1 MSSLAKRWV
10 LYDPCPE
17 EVYAGLPHLNRIVVQ
32 ALYNRK
38 VPIAE
43 VDGFL
48 HPPTMLRDPSQIL
61 DLSAAVARIRAA
73 IAGQE
78 PIVVYGDF
86 DADGVTSTALLVQ
99 TLRAF
104 GAQVQPY
111 IPNRVDEGY
120 GLNCDALDKIA
131 SWGTRLVVTVDCG
144 IRSVREVEHGNSLGL
159 DMIVTDHHS
168 IQQDADGHDI
178 LPPALAVINTK
189 RQGDPYP
196 FKDLAGVGLA
206 FKLAQG
212 LMRAEQADP
221 IAPGPVSLKTGD
233 LLDLV
238 ALGTVAD
245 VAPLLEENRALV
257 RLGLNA
263 LNRPKRPG
271 IQAMLDEAKIKGGRV
286 NAYSIGFMLG
296 PRLNAAGRLASASV
310 GYELLTAADGF
321 TAKAKA
327 DELGR
332 LNRERQELTQALV
345 EQAKAEIGDDGA
357 DRYLHLIAGEGYH
370 PGIVGLVAGRLTEEL
385 YRPTIVAEMGAT
397 ETRGSCRS
405 IPEFN
410 ITHAL
415 DECRELLVRHGG
427 HAAAAGFTVKNENLP
442 ELRRRLEAI
451 ATRKLSGI
459 DLTPV
464 LKIDCEYDLADRDL
478 ALCELLQQLEPY
490 GEGNPQPVFVS
501 HGLEVVPYS
510 VRTVGSEGQHLKLR
524 VRAPGSR
531 IEWDAIAFR
540 MGAWAGGLPG
550 RLDLAYNLEM
560 NDYSGAPQLNVRD
573 LRAA

>member
-1 MSSLAKRWV
+1 
-10 LYDPCPE
+10 
-17 EVYAGLPHLNRIVVQ
+17 
-32 ALYNRK
+32 
-38 VPIAE
+38 
-43 VDGFL
+43 
-48 HPPTMLRDPSQIL
+48 MLRDPSQIL

-99 TLRAF
+99 TLKAF

-144 IRSVREVEHGNSLGL
+144 IRSVREVAHGNSLGL

-212 LMRAEQADP
+212 LMRAEHADP

-296 PRLNAAGRLASASV
+296 LRLNARAAGLRQRRVRAAH
-310 GYELLTAADGF
+310 AADGF
-321 TAKAKA
+321 TAKARGRRA
-327 DELGR
+327 GR

-357 DRYLHLIAGEGYH
+357 DRYLHLIAARVS

-385 YRPTIVAEMGAT
+385 YRPAIAAEMGAT

-410 ITHAL
+410 ITHGWTSAASCSSATA
-415 DECRELLVRHGG
+415 DTRQQPDSRSRTRTCRSC
-427 HAAAAGFTVKNENLP
+427 AAAA
-442 ELRRRLEAI
+442 EAI
-451 ATRKLSGI
+451 AADRLSGL

-464 LKIDCEYDLADRDL
+464 LKIDCEYDLTDRTWRS
-478 ALCELLQQLEPY
+478 ANSCNNS
-490 GEGNPQPVFVS
+490 NPMARAIRSRCSSATASKSCLTACAPWAARGGIS
-501 HGLEVVPYS
+501 SCACAPARASSGM
-510 VRTVGSEGQHLKLR
+510 RLR
-524 VRAPGSR
+524 S
-531 IEWDAIAFR
+531 R
-540 MGAWAGGLPG
+540 MGAWPAACPPG
-550 RLDLAYNLEM
+550 STWPTISR
-560 NDYSGAPQLNVRD
+560 
-573 LRAA
+573 